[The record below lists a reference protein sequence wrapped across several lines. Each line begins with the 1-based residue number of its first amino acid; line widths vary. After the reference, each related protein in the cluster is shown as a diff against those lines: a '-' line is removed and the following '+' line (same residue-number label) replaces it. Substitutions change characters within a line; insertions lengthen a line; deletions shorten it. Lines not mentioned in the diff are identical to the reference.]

1 MAQKVTRE
9 KIIQK
14 GAELIYSQG
23 FNATGLQQI
32 LKAAGV
38 PKGSFYFYFESKED
52 FGLAVIDHFSA
63 TISDIFSICLN
74 DRETPPMKR
83 LVHLLDYFEDSFQKT
98 GCSCGCPIGNL
109 SLELADTNERLRL
122 HLQSVI
128 EKLVVKIESCLK
140 EAQRDKSLPADL
152 NTFDAAHF
160 VFHGFEGAIL
170 NMKVAKN
177 IEPFRI
183 FRNCMF
189 QYFNNIK

>member
-38 PKGSFYFYFESKED
+38 PKGSFYFYFKSKED

-63 TISDIFSICLN
+63 TISEIFSVYLN
-74 DRETPPMKR
+74 DRETPPVKR
-83 LVHLLDYFEDSFQKT
+83 LGTLLEYFEDTFQKT

-109 SLELADTNERLRL
+109 SLELADTHERLRL

-128 EKLVVKIESCLK
+128 EKLVAKIESCIE
-140 EAQRDKSLPADL
+140 EAKRDKSLPADL
-152 NTFDAAHF
+152 NASDAAYF
-160 VFHGFEGAIL
+160 IFHGFEGAIL

-183 FRNCMF
+183 FRNCMSR
-189 QYFNNIK
+189 YFSHIK